1 MWDLDQWCG
10 AFVGAVFIFSFVR
23 KLMDVR
29 GWISQAAELSVPK
42 PIALVVVAAEGS
54 VGVLLVAQLWPR
66 PATIVS
72 LVMLMGFSAL
82 IASLLV
88 RGRRPVCACFGASSA
103 KPISWMTLARNMVFI
118 AANVVA
124 LLGASS

>member
-1 MWDLDQWCG
+1 MWDVGQWCG

-23 KLMDVR
+23 KSMDVR
-29 GWISQAAELSVPK
+29 GWISQAAELSVPT
-42 PIALVVVAAEGS
+42 PVALAVVAAEGS
-54 VGVLLVAQLWPR
+54 VGILLVAQLWPR

-82 IASLLV
+82 IASLLA
-88 RGRRPVCACFGASSA
+88 RGRRPVCACFGSSST
-103 KPISWMTLARNMVFI
+103 KPISWMTLARNAVFI

-124 LLGASS
+124 LLGTSS